1 MGAEEEVVRGTVRT
15 GYVSAGGY
23 AYKVRRVLFAQ
34 LKHLV
39 QAGKVDQKEVA
50 RAAGYLNTLLY
61 HLVVEQMGFTK
72 TDALRIT
79 VNYAVRNGVIE
90 WDLDSLRVE
99 MYRRVDDEQVSKAL
113 GLAKKA
119 IEGQYAGEEG
129 PATD

>member
-1 MGAEEEVVRGTVRT
+1 MGSEEEVTRGTVRT
-15 GYVSAGGY
+15 GYVSAGSY
-23 AYKVRRVLFAQ
+23 AYKLRRVLFAQ

-39 QAGKVDQKEVA
+39 QAGKVDGKEVA

-79 VNYAVRNGVIE
+79 VDYAVRNGLIE
-90 WDLDSLRVE
+90 WDLDSLKVE
-99 MYRRVDDEQVSKAL
+99 MYKRVEDEQVSKAL
-113 GLAKKA
+113 NLAKKA
-119 IEGQYAGEEG
+119 IEGRYRGEEG

>member
-1 MGAEEEVVRGTVRT
+1 MGSEEWVTGGTIRT

-39 QAGKVDQKEVA
+39 QAGRVDAKEVA

-72 TDALRIT
+72 SDVLRIT
-79 VNYAVRNGVIE
+79 VSYNVRNGVIE

-99 MYRRVDDEQVSKAL
+99 MYRRVEDEQVSKAL

-119 IEGQYAGEEG
+119 TEGRYPGEEG

>member
-1 MGAEEEVVRGTVRT
+1 MSVEEEVTRGTVRT

-23 AYKVRRVLFAQ
+23 AYKLRRVLFAQ

-39 QAGKVDQKEVA
+39 QAGKVDTKEVA
-50 RAAGYLNTLLY
+50 RAAGYINTLLY

-90 WDLDSLRVE
+90 WDLDSLKVE
-99 MYRRVDDEQVSKAL
+99 MFRKVEEEQVSKAL
-113 GLAKKA
+113 SMAKKT
-119 IEGQYAGEEG
+119 IEGRYPGEEG

>member
-1 MGAEEEVVRGTVRT
+1 MGSEEEVTKGTVRT

-23 AYKVRRVLFAQ
+23 AYKLRRVLFAQ
-34 LKHLV
+34 LKNLV
-39 QAGKVDQKEVA
+39 QAGKVDSKEVA

-72 TDALRIT
+72 TDVLRIT

-90 WDLDSLRVE
+90 WDLDSLKVEMFRRVE
-99 MYRRVDDEQVSKAL
+99 DEQVSKAL
-113 GLAKKA
+113 NLAKKA
-119 IEGQYAGEEG
+119 IEGRYQGEEG

>member
-1 MGAEEEVVRGTVRT
+1 MGSEEEVTKGTVRT

-23 AYKVRRVLFAQ
+23 AYKLRRVLFAQ
-34 LKHLV
+34 LKNLV
-39 QAGKVDQKEVA
+39 QAGKDDSKEVA

-72 TDALRIT
+72 TDVLRIT

-90 WDLDSLRVE
+90 WDLDSLKVEMFRRVE
-99 MYRRVDDEQVSKAL
+99 DEQVSKAL
-113 GLAKKA
+113 SLAKKA
-119 IEGQYAGEEG
+119 IEGQYPGEEG

>member
-1 MGAEEEVVRGTVRT
+1 MGSEEEVTRGTVRT

-23 AYKVRRVLFAQ
+23 AYKLRRVLFAQ

-39 QAGKVDQKEVA
+39 QAGKVDAKEVA

-79 VNYAVRNGVIE
+79 VDYAVRNGVIE
-90 WDLDSLRVE
+90 WDLDSLKVE
-99 MYRRVDDEQVSKAL
+99 MYRRMEDEQVSKAL
-113 GLAKKA
+113 SLAKKA
-119 IEGQYAGEEG
+119 IEGRYAGEEG